1 MVVAATIAPVLNVAY
16 CSFSRSL
23 SLSFLFMFAFVGL
36 TRIDVFPFFSWI
48 PLWVILSLLRQPV
61 PRSSVLSL
69 WQSSGIHPCGD
80 FLFVGTTHQATPH
93 KWHQHF
99 LWFWMAFPRYCV
111 SGSSDVRSADL
122 ELLYNLASRP
132 APYSRQSGQA
142 LSKSCL
148 FFPGKTCIRR
158 CMTQLCQPYSGRP
171 LCCNFFVR
179 WAAEQGWTS
188 FEFVFILIVFDRK
201 RHWQLPLQE
210 STTCDAQVTGKFWQ
224 VLRPTLPQ
232 PALYANSCSWE

>member
-1 MVVAATIAPVLNVAY
+1 MTPALSLVLNGFPTLLRVRLFGCTICRPWVALQPRIKT
-16 CSFSRSL
+16 STIQQAKWSSL
-23 SLSFLFMFAFVGL
+23 VQ
-36 TRIDVFPFFSWI
+36 
-48 PLWVILSLLRQPV
+48 ILS
-61 PRSSVLSL
+61 
-69 WQSSGIHPCGD
+69 
-80 FLFVGTTHQATPH
+80 
-93 KWHQHF
+93 
-99 LWFWMAFPRYCV
+99 
-111 SGSSDVRSADL
+111 
-122 ELLYNLASRP
+122 
-132 APYSRQSGQA
+132 
-142 LSKSCL
+142 

-210 STTCDAQVTGKFWQ
+210 STTCDAQVTGKFWP